1 LPRPEVITLTNGA
14 FVENCYL
21 VIDRAHGEAVI
32 VDPGEDAALFLDRL
46 RAEDVTLTGIWLTHA
61 HLDHVLG
68 VARVADATGVDIW
81 LHPADRPLYDHIPD
95 QAAVWMQQ
103 QVAPPPPPQHALAS
117 GDVVTVGA
125 HRFAVRHVPGH
136 SPGSVAFVGD
146 GMAFVGDALFAG
158 SVGRVDLPGGDGAAL
173 LESIT
178 DQLLTLPDETVVYS
192 GHGPAT
198 TIGQERA
205 SNPFLTGEYRLV

>member
-1 LPRPEVITLTNGA
+1 MPRPEVITLTNGA

-21 VIDRAHGEAVI
+21 VIDRARREAVI
-32 VDPGEDAALFLDRL
+32 VDPGEDAALFLDRV
-46 RAEDVTLTGIWLTHA
+46 RAEGVTLTGIWLTHA

-103 QVAPPPPPQHALAS
+103 RVAPPPPPQHALGA
-117 GDVVTVGA
+117 GDVVTVGT